1 MRLQLAL
8 SAAVLA
14 VLGCASCSSDRTEQ
28 GTAGDTGQKSDREGL
43 DRYVIEP
50 PRLSLEEALS
60 RYLASY
66 KGAGIQIR
74 SDDYLQAGITA
85 MNHRDYDSA
94 ELILCEVIKRDPT
107 NGIAYKER
115 GRARLNGVNPRDD
128 EAMED
133 FKEALRLGVTEVVV
147 YDYMARVYDGKKIP
161 IKAIEILSE
170 GLEKFPRS
178 CLLLQNRAAQYLELK
193 NVDRAL
199 SDYERILA
207 IDPRNSYIYLVRGQL
222 FESLGRNQEAL
233 ADYKNA
239 ITHEKKS
246 IPIPLGLQLRK
257 ARGVLLGKTGKHRE
271 AVEQLSDAI
280 GKDRSDDESYRLRG
294 LEYEALEDYSR
305 ALSDYSRSI
314 ELAPDLAR
322 ESYDCRARVYEIM
335 GKSDLAAR
343 DREKSRSLEEAPAER
358 PVY

>member
-1 MRLQLAL
+1 MRLQLTVSAL
-8 SAAVLA
+8 VFAVLS
-14 VLGCASCSSDRTEQ
+14 CASCAADRPEHSTTSD
-28 GTAGDTGQKSDREGL
+28 TAQNSQREDL
-43 DRYVIEP
+43 DRYVMEP
-50 PRLSLEEALS
+50 PRLSLKEALS
-60 RYLASY
+60 RYRASDR
-66 KGAGIQIR
+66 GAGVQLR
-74 SDDYLQAGITA
+74 SEDYLEAGINA
-85 MNHRDYDSA
+85 MNQRDYESA
-94 ELILCEVIKRDPT
+94 ELILCEAIQRNPT
-107 NGIAYKER
+107 NGKAYKER

-128 EAMED
+128 EALKD
-133 FKEALRLGVTEVVV
+133 FKEAIELGVTEVVV

-161 IKAIEILSE
+161 TKAIEILSE

-193 NVDRAL
+193 NVDMAL

-233 ADYKNA
+233 ADYKQA

-294 LEYEALEDYSR
+294 LEYEALEDYAS
-305 ALSDYSRSI
+305 ALSDYTRSI
-314 ELAPDLAR
+314 DLAPDFAR
-322 ESYDCRARVYEIM
+322 DSYVCRARVYEMM
-335 GKSDLAAR
+335 GKKDLAAS
-343 DREKSRSLEEAPAER
+343 DREKARSLKEAPAER

>member
-50 PRLSLEEALS
+50 PKLNLKDALS
-60 RYLASY
+60 KYPST
-66 KGAGIQIR
+66 
-74 SDDYLQAGITA
+74 DYFKSAIEA
-85 MNHRDYDSA
+85 MNHRDYDPA

-161 IKAIEILSE
+161 RKAIEILNE

-178 CLLLQNRAAQYLELK
+178 CLLLQNRAAQYLELE
-193 NVDRAL
+193 NVDMAL
-199 SDYERILA
+199 GDYNKIIE
-207 IDPRNSYIYLVRGQL
+207 IDPGDSYIYLVRGQL
-222 FESLGRNQEAL
+222 YESLGRNREAL
-233 ADYKNA
+233 SDYKNA
-239 ITHEKKS
+239 IACEKKS
-246 IPIPLGLQLRK
+246 VPVPLSLELRK

-271 AVEQLSDAI
+271 AVEQLSEAI
-280 GKDRSDDESYRLRG
+280 EKDRSDDESYRLRG
-294 LEYEALEDYSR
+294 LEYEALECYPEALADYN
-305 ALSDYSRSI
+305 RSI
-314 ELAPDLAR
+314 ELAPEFAR
-322 ESYDCRARVYEIM
+322 DSYDCRARVYEIM
-335 GKSDLAAR
+335 GKKDLAEE
-343 DREKSRSLEEAPAER
+343 DRQKARSLRDAPAER
-358 PVY
+358 PLY